1 MTNINNMMKQAQ
13 ELQKKMSEAQKKVEE
28 LEAEGTSGGGL
39 IKITIDGKNLVKSL
53 NIDESLISK
62 DEVEILEDLIVAA
75 FNDGKEKIQR
85 KIADEMS
92 AVTGG
97 LQLPPG
103 FKMPF

>member
-39 IKITIDGKNLVKSL
+39 IKITIDGKNLVKSV